1 MNTERIEQ
9 FKKKY
14 GEAVIA
20 NGLRLRPDDFLDE
33 VEWRDAVDQHYTR
46 IWLNFTY
53 GGLFARRALDER
65 TRLLVAIA
73 QFLSMNEMEEFE
85 RLLPCALNA
94 GASPREVLEVILQS
108 TVYVGY
114 VRAGRG
120 AKICIRVM
128 KDLGRLAEITDTQLP
143 IDGGNSQRSLAQEI
157 PQWPPAETPA
167 VAALREKFV
176 EKYGWHSMSTRLR
189 LQAHQGYETLEGF
202 DRIDPHYLR
211 LWLDFIYGNMY
222 PRGILDDRTRLLM
235 MVGICLAM
243 NEPVQLE
250 NHLRGALMQ
259 GATAREVLEVILHST
274 AYVGMPTTIMQ
285 RRMLEKVLK
294 EEGRSGEL
302 KEA

>member
-1 MNTERIEQ
+1 MNTERIEH

-14 GEAVIA
+14 GETIIA

-46 IWLNFTY
+46 IWLEFTY
-53 GGLFARRALDER
+53 GGLFARRQIDER
-65 TRLLVAIA
+65 SRLLVAIA
-73 QFLSMNEMEEFE
+73 QYLSLNEMEEFE

-94 GASPREVLEVILQS
+94 GASPREVLEIILQS
-108 TVYVGY
+108 TVYIGY

-120 AKICIRVM
+120 AKVCIRVM
-128 KDLGRLAEITDTQLP
+128 KELGRLNEITDTQLP
-143 IDGGNSQRSLAQEI
+143 LDGANGSRRLEDER
-157 PQWPPAETPA
+157 PHWPAPETPE
-167 VAALREKFV
+167 VAALREKFI

-189 LQAHQGYETLEGF
+189 LQAHQGYETLQSF
-202 DRIDPHYLR
+202 DRTDPHYLR

-259 GATAREVLEVILHST
+259 GATPREVLEVILHST
-274 AYVGMPTTIMQ
+274 AIVGMPTTIMQ

-294 EEGRSGEL
+294 EDGRGGEL
-302 KEA
+302 NEA

>member
-9 FKKKY
+9 LKKKY
-14 GEAVIA
+14 GEEIIA

-33 VEWRDAVDQHYTR
+33 VEWRDEIDQHYTR
-46 IWLNFTY
+46 SWLDFTY

-65 TRLLVAIA
+65 SRLLVAIA
-73 QFLSMNEMEEFE
+73 QFLSLNEMEEFE
-85 RLLPCALNA
+85 RLIPGALNA
-94 GASPREVLEVILQS
+94 GATPREVLEVILQA

-128 KDLGRLAEITDTQLP
+128 KDLGRLSEITETQLP
-143 IDGGNSQRSLAQEI
+143 LDGGNSQRVLEQER
-157 PQWPPAETPA
+157 PHWPAAKNPEE
-167 VAALREKFV
+167 AALREKFV

-189 LQAHQGYETLEGF
+189 LQAHQGYETLKGF

-235 MVGICLAM
+235 MIGICLAM

-274 AYVGMPTTIMQ
+274 AYVGMPTTIMT
-285 RRMLEKVLK
+285 RRMLEKVLA
-294 EEGRSGEL
+294 EEGRSHEL
-302 KEA
+302 EGG